1 MSIPEN
7 FEISNSK
14 IPTNVLLP
22 LQPNNKRLEFIRNKQ
37 RRKIAFHMEAEL
49 WTWMF

>member
-1 MSIPEN
+1 MSMPEN

-22 LQPNNKRLEFIRNKQ
+22 LHPNNKRLEFLSEPNKEG
-37 RRKIAFHMEAEL
+37 KLHS
-49 WTWMF
+49 T